1 MESTIYLPFL
11 EETGYIPKD
20 RFSYGPEI
28 REHCERIVNHW
39 DLKPK
44 TYLQT
49 EITSIVWDEPL
60 LHWRISTNR
69 SDTFLAQ
76 FVVIATGTQHKP
88 KLPGLA
94 GIHDFKRDH
103 FHSSRWNY
111 AITGGG
117 PTGNMN
123 KLNNKTV
130 GIIGTGASALQL
142 VPQLARDARKLY
154 VFQRTPSSVSHRSE
168 QAPDAAA
175 IAALEPGWQKTKM
188 DDFARILQGE
198 LLDVECTA
206 IEGLEDFTLRA
217 FHEEAKAAGVTVQDE
232 KIMDLMRLADFRLM
246 EKLRQHVSDTV
257 KDPQTAEKLKPWY
270 PFMCKR
276 PGFQNEYLAAFN
288 RPNVELIDTNG
299 KGVSHVT
306 ETGIVANDTEYEVS
320 LLIYSTGF
328 EFEVGANFLRR
339 TGINLVGS
347 RGQTLDEK
355 WEGQEKGPS
364 TLFGIHIRDFPNLFY
379 IGPAQAGVTSN
390 QTHNIVVAGEHIAK
404 VVRRCLEN
412 PSLRTIEPTQEAE
425 EAWGQD
431 IEAGAA
437 MRLAFLKDCSPGYY
451 NREGK
456 PEEIPARWGIY
467 PKGIVAWEKVMQEWR
482 NEGTFRGMEV
492 RSTASSCSSR
502 SIDEK
507 GSVLEQQDK
516 AVTADP
522 VEPRESSM
530 GAPLEGGIQETLGTA
545 PKEVNHGPDAS
556 WEEAKEL
563 TYKETAE
570 STAKKTEQPNQVMT
584 TNVIPSD
591 EAERFGRKSSEPA
604 QNVGTDISRE
614 LGKENE
620 HILDECDGV
629 DAEVSRDANGTHT
642 KHTKDEP
649 QGEGNAIRVSEIL
662 KGTPSGTDTD
672 YGTHSQSKKTLKMSK
687 KRWPLSSLGS

>member
-1 MESTIYLPFL
+1 MTCDVESSIYLPFL
-11 EETGYIPKD
+11 EETGYIPKG

-49 EITSIVWDEPL
+49 EVTSIVWDESL

-111 AITGGG
+111 DITGGD

-123 KLNNKTV
+123 KLNNKAV

-142 VPQLARDARKLY
+142 VPKLAQDARKLY
-154 VFQRTPSSVSHRSE
+154 VFQRTPSTVSHRSE
-168 QAPDAAA
+168 QAPIAAA
-175 IAALEPGWQKTKM
+175 LGPGLQKTKM

-217 FHEEAKAAGVTVQDE
+217 IHEEAKAAGVTVQDQ

-246 EKLRQHVSDTV
+246 EKLRKHVSDTV

-276 PGFQNEYLAAFN
+276 PGFQNDYLATFN
-288 RPNVELIDTNG
+288 RPNVELVDTDG

-306 ETGIVANDTEYEVS
+306 ETGVVANGTEYEVD

-328 EFEVGANFLRR
+328 EFEVGSNFHRR
-339 TGINLVGS
+339 TGITLVGS
-347 RGQTLDEK
+347 RDQTLDQK

-364 TLFGIHIRDFPNLFY
+364 TLFGIHIRDFPNLFN

-390 QTHNIVVAGEHIAK
+390 QTHNIVLAGEHIAK
-404 VVRRCLEN
+404 VVRTCLDD
-412 PSLRTIEPTQEAE
+412 PSIRTIEPTEEAE
-425 EAWGQD
+425 EAWGQE
-431 IEAGAA
+431 IEAGTA
-437 MRLAFLKDCSPGYY
+437 MRLDFLKDCSPGYY
-451 NREGK
+451 NKEGR

-482 NEGTFRGMEV
+482 NEGSFRGMEV
-492 RSTASSCSSR
+492 RSIMSSCSSR
-502 SIDEK
+502 SIDDK
-507 GSVLEQQDK
+507 GPVLEEQDK
-516 AVTADP
+516 VVIADT
-522 VEPRESSM
+522 EKPRENSM
-530 GAPLEGGIQETLGTA
+530 SATLEGRAKETLGTA
-545 PKEVNHGPDAS
+545 PEEVICEPAAS
-556 WEEAKEL
+556 REEAEEL
-563 TYKETAE
+563 TIEETAE
-570 STAKKTEQPNQVMT
+570 STPEDTEQPKEVVT
-584 TNVIPSD
+584 TIITPSD
-591 EAERFGRKSSEPA
+591 EAKRFWRKSSEPSP
-604 QNVGTDISRE
+604 NVETQFSQKSGE
-614 LGKENE
+614 EKERIRDE
-620 HILDECDGV
+620 HDGV
-629 DAEVSRDANGTHT
+629 DAEVSRDTSSTHAG
-642 KHTKDEP
+642 HIKDEP
-649 QGEGNAIRVSEIL
+649 QGGRNDIRVSE
-662 KGTPSGTDTD
+662 
-672 YGTHSQSKKTLKMSK
+672 TLKALKEIPMLTS
-687 KRWPLSSLGS
+687 

>member
-28 REHCERIVNHW
+28 REHCERIVSHW
-39 DLKPK
+39 DLKSK

-49 EITSIVWDEPL
+49 EITSIIWDESL

-103 FHSSRWNY
+103 FHSGRWNY
-111 AITGGG
+111 GITGGG

-123 KLNNKTV
+123 KLNHKTV

-142 VPQLARDARKLY
+142 VPKLAQDAKKLY
-154 VFQRTPSSVSHRSE
+154 VFQRTPSTVGYRSE
-168 QAPDAAA
+168 QAPDVAA
-175 IAALEPGWQKTKM
+175 IAALGPGWQKTKM
-188 DDFARILQGE
+188 DEFARILQGE

-217 FHEEAKAAGVTVQDE
+217 IHKEAKEAGATVQDQ

-246 EKLRQHVSDTV
+246 EKLRKHVSDTV

-270 PFMCKR
+270 AFMCKR

-306 ETGIVANDTEYEVS
+306 ETGVVANDTEYEVD

-328 EFEVGANFLRR
+328 EFEVGSNFRRR

-364 TLFGIHIRDFPNLFY
+364 TLFGIHIRDFPNLFN

-390 QTHNIVVAGEHIAK
+390 QTHNILLGAEHIAK
-404 VVRRCLEN
+404 VVRTCLDD
-412 PSLRTIEPTQEAE
+412 PSLRTIEPTEEAE
-425 EAWGQD
+425 EAWGQE
-431 IEAGAA
+431 IEAGTA
-437 MRLAFLKDCSPGYY
+437 MRLGFLKDCSPGYY
-451 NREGK
+451 NKEGR
-456 PEEIPARWGIY
+456 PEEIPARWGLY
-467 PKGIVAWEKVMQEWR
+467 PKGIVAWEKVMEEWR
-482 NEGTFRGMEV
+482 NEGSFRGMEV
-492 RSTASSCSSR
+492 RSVMSSCSSR

-507 GSVLEQQDK
+507 GSVVEQQDK
-516 AVTADP
+516 VVTAGT
-522 VEPRESSM
+522 EELRENSTS
-530 GAPLEGGIQETLGTA
+530 ATLEGGVKETLGTA
-545 PKEVNHGPDAS
+545 PEEVNYEPEAS
-556 WEEAKEL
+556 PKEAKEL
-563 TYKETAE
+563 TIEETAE
-570 STAKKTEQPNQVMT
+570 STAGDAKQPKEVVT
-584 TNVIPSD
+584 TNVTPSE
-591 EAERFGRKSSEPA
+591 EAERLWRKSSEPA
-604 QNVGTDISRE
+604 PDVDMDISQESGEERE
-614 LGKENE
+614 RIRHED
-620 HILDECDGV
+620 HGV
-629 DAEVSRDANGTHT
+629 DAEVHKDASGTHT
-642 KHTKDEP
+642 GHSKEEL
-649 QGEGNAIRVSEIL
+649 QGGKTDVRVSGI
-662 KGTPSGTDTD
+662 PN
-672 YGTHSQSKKTLKMSK
+672 HR
-687 KRWPLSSLGS
+687 KRYPC

>member
-28 REHCERIVNHW
+28 RDHCARIVSHW
-39 DLKPK
+39 DLRPK

-49 EITSIVWDEPL
+49 EITSIVWDESL
-60 LHWRISTNR
+60 LHWRINTNR
-69 SDTFLAQ
+69 FDTFLAQ

-103 FHSSRWNY
+103 FHSGRWNY
-111 AITGGG
+111 DITGGG
-117 PTGNMN
+117 PTGNMH
-123 KLNNKTV
+123 KLNKKTV

-142 VPQLARDARKLY
+142 VPKLAQDARKLY
-154 VFQRTPSSVSHRSE
+154 VFQRTPSTVGHRSE

-188 DDFARILQGE
+188 DEFARILQGE

-217 FHEEAKAAGVTVQDE
+217 LHEEAKAAGATVQDQ
-232 KIMDLMRLADFRLM
+232 KVMDLMRLADFRLM
-246 EKLRQHVSDTV
+246 ERLRKQVSDTV

-288 RPNVELIDTNG
+288 RPNVELIDTDG

-306 ETGIVANDTEYEVS
+306 ETGVVANGTEYEVD

-328 EFEVGANFLRR
+328 EFEVASNFHRR

-347 RGQTLDEK
+347 RGLTLDEK

-364 TLFGIHIRDFPNLFY
+364 TLFGIHIRDFPNLFN

-390 QTHNIVVAGEHIAK
+390 QTHNILLGGEHIAK
-404 VVRRCLEN
+404 VIRTCLDD
-412 PSLRTIEPTQEAE
+412 PSLRTIEPTEEAE
-425 EAWGQD
+425 EAWCEE
-431 IEAGAA
+431 IEAGTA
-437 MRLAFLKDCSPGYY
+437 MRLDFLKDCSPGYY
-451 NREGK
+451 NREGR

-482 NEGTFRGMEV
+482 NEGSFRGMEV
-492 RSTASSCSSR
+492 RSVKSSCSSR

-507 GSVLEQQDK
+507 GSALEQQDRVI
-516 AVTADP
+516 AGDTE
-522 VEPRESSM
+522 EPRENSTN
-530 GAPLEGGIQETLGTA
+530 ARLEGGAKEALEPTS
-545 PKEVNHGPDAS
+545 KEVNYEPEAS
-556 WEEAKEL
+556 LEAAKEL
-563 TYKETAE
+563 TVEETAE
-570 STAKKTEQPNQVMT
+570 STAGYTERPKEIVT
-584 TNVIPSD
+584 INVSASD
-591 EAERFGRKSSEPA
+591 EAEQYWRKLDEPA
-604 QNVGTDISRE
+604 PDVDLDISRE
-614 LGKENE
+614 SGEENE
-620 HILDECDGV
+620 RFSNGHHSFN
-629 DAEVSRDANGTHT
+629 AEVRKDANGTHT
-642 KHTKDEP
+642 VHTKDEP
-649 QGEGNAIRVSEIL
+649 QDGRNEIMVSEI
-662 KGTPSGTDTD
+662 PN
-672 YGTHSQSKKTLKMSK
+672 HS
-687 KRWPLSSLGS
+687 KRYPC